1 MSSLQL
7 RPDGILD
14 PDGKYLNPFTQ
25 QPYSKCY
32 YNQSKKWKEYV
43 TWTDHKRIFN
53 MLHKNSI
60 LLFIAATG
68 AGKTVI
74 MPKLLLHYFG
84 YQYPIICTTPRQVT
98 TSGAA
103 DFAAVCMDVPI
114 YALDSNTCMPI
125 EDINI
130 QGREKR
136 IPTGLS
142 FIGYKF
148 QGSEKYLVT
157 PDTKLL
163 FATDGT
169 IKQMILNDP
178 NLSKYMGVIIDE
190 AHERSVNIDVLM
202 ALILDVCHRRPE
214 FRVII
219 MSATIDPKLFT
230 NYFEHLGFKGKY
242 DVYIPSVNNTQYPID
257 FKKEFR
263 KIDKAKLVDIVY
275 SKIESIILNPSYPTG
290 DILAFVTSEAETVK
304 VKNLIN
310 RNINKFP
317 LNKRPYAISF
327 TAIINPKEKNIATK
341 KGGLSQVQPNVQLAP
356 NGFSMRV
363 IIATNVV
370 ESSVTFE
377 DPLVYVIESGLAYE
391 KKFDA
396 KNYCYET
403 GKFYVSQASIK
414 QRCGRTGRIN
424 PGYCFQL
431 YTQQQHDQEFIQFTL
446 PKIVLEDIT
455 KEVLSLA
462 CLPQHGTLT
471 QALDFIEN
479 KMIEPVKN
487 YKDAI
492 KVAKLNL
499 IEMALANESGDIT
512 PLGRVCNGFNKF
524 DLKIAKM
531 IIGGYYLSSMWWCII
546 LGAILQ
552 EVRGLEDLFAK
563 PPGMEASDVEDIVL
577 KNMLAFKDNSGD
589 HMTLL
594 KIYYFWSQD
603 PNPKNFANQYGLN
616 DHKLNDIKNT
626 VKDLYE
632 TVKKNATEIKSLWL
646 FGVSQD
652 ILTANDA
659 LLYSG
664 GGNKQELDLD
674 DEIEQELTEL
684 ENNITHSINKNRE
697 NQFNDMD
704 KRFNLMQEGGDY
716 APEIRQWESTK
727 YMSRPNNLYHKNDIL
742 KKKTKKALVG
752 GMSLTYPLTSQRFL
766 KSSLGGYTDMSG
778 SGKKEEKEQ
787 RKQDEDKIKNQASKV
802 EKIMNHI
809 TLKNLKPM
817 YLNIPQT
824 TIEQILGSLFYG
836 FSTNLASY
844 TGIGK
849 KYTVK
854 FSDIKG
860 SITKSILDITNITP
874 YLVIYHE
881 FIVSKEQNRE
891 SAKLSIVSEC
901 YQGTI
906 GLFLNLSEILKK
918 IS

>member
-1 MSSLQL
+1 MSSLQY

-32 YNQSKKWKEYV
+32 YNQSKNWKEYV

-53 MLHKNSI
+53 MIHKNSI

-103 DFAAVCMDVPI
+103 EFAALCMDVPI
-114 YALDSNTCMPI
+114 YTLDPNTCTPI
-125 EDINI
+125 EDQNI
-130 QGREKR
+130 QGKEKR

-202 ALILDVCHRRPE
+202 ALILDICHRRPE
-214 FRVII
+214 FRVVI

-230 NYFEHLGFKGKY
+230 NYFEKLGFKGKY

-257 FKKEFR
+257 FKKEYR
-263 KIDKAKLVDIVY
+263 KIDKAKLVDVVY
-275 SKIESIILNPSYPTG
+275 SKIESIILNPSYPPG

-310 RNINKFP
+310 RNMNKYP

-327 TAIINPKEKNIATK
+327 TANIPAKEKIIATK
-341 KGGLSQVQPNVQLAP
+341 KGGLSQAPPNTQLAP
-356 NGFSMRV
+356 NGYNMRV
-363 IIATNVV
+363 IVATNVV
-370 ESSVTFE
+370 ESSVTFG
-377 DPLVYVIESGLAYE
+377 DALVYVIESGLAYE

-396 KNYCYET
+396 KNYCYES

-424 PGYCFQL
+424 PGHCFQL
-431 YTQQQHDQEFIQFTL
+431 YTQQQFDDEFIPFTL

-455 KEVLSLA
+455 KEILSLA

-499 IEMALANESGDIT
+499 IELGFATESGDIA

-546 LGAILQ
+546 LGGILQ
-552 EVRGLEDLFAK
+552 EVRGLEDIFFK
-563 PPGMEASDVEDIVL
+563 PPGMEPDDVADIVL
-577 KNMLAFKDNSGD
+577 KNMLTFKDNSGD

-603 PNPKNFANQYGLN
+603 SDPKNFVSQYGLN
-616 DHKLNDIKNT
+616 DRKLIDIKNSIQ
-626 VKDLYE
+626 DLYE

-664 GGNKQELDLD
+664 GGSHNDQNSLD

-684 ENNITHSINKNRE
+684 ENNVTNSINKQRDH
-697 NQFNDMD
+697 QFEDME
-704 KRFNLMQEGGDY
+704 KRFKIMQNGGDY
-716 APEIRQWESTK
+716 APELRQWESNK
-727 YMSRPNNLYHKNDIL
+727 YISRLNNLYYRNNIL
-742 KKKTKKALVG
+742 KKRTKKLLSG
-752 GMSLTYPLTSQRFL
+752 GMTRTC
-766 KSSLGGYTDMSG
+766 KNMSG

-787 RKQDEDKIKNQASKV
+787 KKQDEDKIKNQAIKV

-824 TIEQILGSLFYG
+824 TIEQILGALFYG
-836 FSTNLASY
+836 FSTNLGSY
-844 TGIGK
+844 AGVGK

-854 FSDIKG
+854 FSEIKG

-874 YLVIYHE
+874 YLIIYHE

-901 YQGTI
+901 YQSTI
-906 GLFLNLSEILKK
+906 GLFLNLSDILKK

>member
-43 TWTDHKRIFN
+43 TWTDNKRIFN

-84 YQYPIICTTPRQVT
+84 YQYPIICTTPRQIT
-98 TSGAA
+98 TSNAA

-114 YALDSNTCMPI
+114 YALDSNTCTPI
-125 EDINI
+125 EDPNI
-130 QGREKR
+130 HGKEKR

-157 PDTKLL
+157 TDTKLL

-178 NLSKYMGVIIDE
+178 NLTKYMGVIIDE

-202 ALILDVCHRRPE
+202 ALILDICHRRPE

-230 NYFEHLGFKGKY
+230 NYFEKLGFKGKY
-242 DVYIPSVNNTQYPID
+242 DVYIPTVNTTQYPID
-257 FKKEFR
+257 FKKEYR
-263 KIDKAKLVDIVY
+263 KIDKSKLVDVVY
-275 SKIESIILNPSYPTG
+275 SKIESIILNPSYPAG

-310 RNINKFP
+310 RNMNKYP

-327 TAIINPKEKNIATK
+327 TAIISPKEKLIATK
-341 KGGLSQVQPNVQLAP
+341 KGGLSQAQPNPQLAP
-356 NGFSMRV
+356 NGYGMRV

-424 PGYCFQL
+424 AGYCFQL
-431 YTQQQHDQEFIQFTL
+431 YTQQQHDEEFIQFTL

-479 KMIEPVKN
+479 KMIEPIKN

-499 IEMALANESGDIT
+499 IEMGFCTDSGDIT
-512 PLGRVCNGFNKF
+512 PLGRVCNSFNKF

-531 IIGGYYLSSMWWCII
+531 IIGGYYLGSMWWCII
-546 LGAILQ
+546 LGGILQ

-563 PPGMEASDVEDIVL
+563 PPGMEASEVEDLVL

-594 KIYYFWSQD
+594 KIYYFWSQNSD
-603 PNPKNFANQYGLN
+603 PKQFANQNGLN
-616 DHKLNDIKNT
+616 DHKLNDIKKT
-626 VKDLYE
+626 VMDLYE

-646 FGVSQD
+646 FGVSQE

-664 GGNKQELDLD
+664 GGNKQELYLD
-674 DEIEQELTEL
+674 DEIEEELTEL
-684 ENNITHSINKNRE
+684 ENNITNSINKNRD
-697 NQFNDMD
+697 NQFKDIE
-704 KRFNLMQEGGDY
+704 KRIKLMQEGGDY
-716 APEIRQWESTK
+716 APEIRQWESNK
-727 YMSRPNNLYHKNDIL
+727 YISRPIHINHRNDIF
-742 KKKTKKALVG
+742 KKKTKKLYLSG
-752 GMSLTYPLTSQRFL
+752 GMTLTC
-766 KSSLGGYTDMSG
+766 KNMSG

-787 RKQDEDKIKNQASKV
+787 KKHEEDKIKNQALKV
-802 EKIMNHI
+802 EKIMNYI
-809 TLKNLKPM
+809 SLKNLKPM

-824 TIEQILGSLFYG
+824 TIEQILGALFYG

-860 SITKSILDITNITP
+860 SITKSILDLTNITP

-901 YQGTI
+901 YQSTI
-906 GLFLNLSEILKK
+906 GLFTNLSEILKK